1 MPPRPRATARRA
13 AAAGA
18 AAVTALALA
27 APPARAAT
35 GQSAVVSQ
43 DCTSGRIQET
53 VVNDTPSATTFT
65 LTWPGQGTWTARV
78 APGDRAHF
86 HFTKPSG
93 TAYTFRTTTPQ
104 GFDQTDSGVLDC
116 SGALS
121 VRAAMDCAAPHRLR
135 LVLDNR
141 SETAKR
147 FTVAWPGR
155 SGSPWTVDVPA
166 RSGDDSLYWTVPDGT
181 PYTFNVSSGSWSK
194 SVSGTSGCGLD
205 SGEPG
210 MNAQK
215 VLTTSTVIDGLGKAP
230 KSVRIP
236 GLAVANDGTVVAV
249 MDARVDG
256 SYDLGG
262 GTNNIQIAMTR
273 STDGGTTWTRP
284 KIIAKPART
293 SQGYGDPS
301 LLVDRETGKI
311 FCFFTYAPAPGVGF
325 WGSQPGDTS
334 ENSTTNTHITYI
346 TSTDG
351 GATWSDPVDLNPVVR
366 DPAWGGM
373 FASSGH
379 GVQLDSGRLV
389 QPIVYRLNNRSHAA
403 NIYSDDHGATWHNGT
418 TAAAGVNESKVIQR
432 ATGRVAQNLRHDAGG
447 DRWYAMA
454 DDVTAP
460 WGTAWKSGL
469 IDPGNNGDEISYLRP
484 VQGTPAL
491 TGTALHS
498 NTADTSRTDLT
509 VRLSRDDGVSWPRH
523 ALIKPGASGYS
534 TMAVLADGSVGALH
548 EIGDTGGIVFTRFTV
563 PWVEN

>member
-1 MPPRPRATARRA
+1 MPPRPRAA
-13 AAAGA
+13 AVTA
-18 AAVTALALA
+18 AAVTALALLV
-27 APPARAAT
+27 PPARAAT
-35 GQSAVVSQ
+35 GQSATVTQ

-53 VVNDTPSATTFT
+53 VVNDTASATTFT

-116 SGALS
+116 SNALS

-135 LVLDNR
+135 LILDNR

-155 SGSPWTVDVPA
+155 AGSPWTVDVPA
-166 RSGDDSLYWTVPDGT
+166 RSGDDGLYWTVPDGT
-181 PYTFNVSSGSWSK
+181 PYTFEVSSGSWSRTI
-194 SVSGTSGCGLD
+194 SGTSGCGVQP
-205 SGEPG
+205 GEPG
-210 MNAQK
+210 MNSQT
-215 VLTTSTVIDGLGKAP
+215 VLTTSTVIEGLGKPA

-236 GLAVANDGTVVAV
+236 GLAVAADGTIVAV

-273 STDGGTTWTRP
+273 STDGGATWTTP
-284 KIIAKPART
+284 EIIAKPATT

-301 LLVDRETGKI
+301 LLVDRTTGKI
-311 FCFFTYAPAPGVGF
+311 FCFFTYAPKPGVGF
-325 WGSQPGDTS
+325 WGSEPGDTS
-334 ENSTTNTHITYI
+334 ETSTTNTHITYI
-346 TSTDG
+346 SSTDG
-351 GATWSDPVDLNPVVR
+351 GASWSAPVDLNPHVR
-366 DPAWGGM
+366 KPDWAGM

-389 QPIVYRLNNRSHAA
+389 QPIVYMDSGGATHAA

-418 TAAAGVNESKVIQR
+418 AAASGVNESKLIQR
-432 ATGRVAQNLRHDAGG
+432 ATGRVAQNMRHNAGG

-460 WGTAWKSGL
+460 FGTAWKSGL
-469 IDPGNNGDEISYLRP
+469 IDPGNNGDEISHLLPRS
-484 VQGTPAL
+484 GAPAL
-491 TGTALHS
+491 TDVALHS

-509 VRLSRDDGVSWPRH
+509 VRLSRDDGASWPHH
-523 ALIKPGASGYS
+523 ALLKPGASGYS
-534 TMAVLADGSVGALH
+534 TLAVLPDGSVAALH
-548 EIGDTGGIVFTRFTV
+548 EIGATGGIVFTRFTI
-563 PWVEN
+563 PWLEN

>member
-1 MPPRPRATARRA
+1 MPPHPRA
-13 AAAGA
+13 AAVAT
-18 AAVTALALA
+18 AAVAALALL
-27 APPARAAT
+27 APPAHAAT
-35 GQSAVVSQ
+35 GQSATVTQ

-53 VVNDTPSATTFT
+53 VVNDTAAATTFT

-116 SGALS
+116 SNALS

-135 LVLDNR
+135 LLLDNR
-141 SETAKR
+141 SETTRR

-155 SGSPWTVDVPA
+155 TGSPWTVDVPA
-166 RSGDDSLYWTVPDGT
+166 RSGHDGLYWTVPDGT
-181 PYTFNVSSGSWSK
+181 PYTFNVSSGSWSRT
-194 SVSGTSGCGLD
+194 VSGTSGCGVQ

-210 MNAQK
+210 MNAK
-215 VLTTSTVIDGLGKAP
+215 TVLTTSTVIDGLGKPA

-236 GLAVANDGTVVAV
+236 GLAVANDGTIVAV

-273 STDGGTTWTRP
+273 STDGGATWTTP
-284 KIIAKPART
+284 KIIAKPATT

-301 LLVDRETGKI
+301 LLVDRTTGKI
-311 FCFFTYAPAPGVGF
+311 FCFFTYAPKPGVGF
-325 WGSQPGDTS
+325 WGSTPGDTS
-334 ENSTTNTHITYI
+334 ETSTTNTHITYI

-351 GATWSDPVDLNPVVR
+351 GASWSAPVDLNPHVR
-366 DPAWGGM
+366 KPDWAGM

-389 QPIVYRLNNRSHAA
+389 QPIVYMDSGGATHAA
-403 NIYSDDHGATWHNGT
+403 NIYSDDHGASWHNGT
-418 TAAAGVNESKVIQR
+418 TAASGVNESKLIQR
-432 ATGRVAQNLRHDAGG
+432 STGRVAQNMRHNAGG

-484 VQGTPAL
+484 GAGTPSL
-491 TGTALHS
+491 TDVALHS

-509 VRLSRDDGVSWPRH
+509 VRLSRDDGASWPHH
-523 ALIKPGASGYS
+523 ALLKPGASGYS
-534 TMAVLADGSVGALH
+534 TLAVLPDGSVAALH
-548 EIGDTGGIVFTRFTV
+548 EIGDTGGIVFTRFTL
-563 PWVEN
+563 PWLEN